1 MQGIL
6 EEEEQESVEDL
17 LFTEHIMLY
26 PQMVAQGGLVLVLT
40 TAVLTTD
47 SKGLLLMLMSDV
59 PRYRSLVDPFL
70 TVLALNFPRL

>member
-1 MQGIL
+1 MQGSL
-6 EEEEQESVEDL
+6 KEEQESVEDC
-17 LFTEHIMLY
+17 LFAEHIMLY
-26 PQMVAQGGLVLVLT
+26 PQVIAQGGLVLVLT

>member
-6 EEEEQESVEDL
+6 KGEQESVEDR
-17 LFTEHIMLY
+17 LFAEHIMLY

-47 SKGLLLMLMSDV
+47 SNSLLLMLMSDV
-59 PRYRSLVDPFL
+59 PCYRSLVDPFL

>member
-1 MQGIL
+1 MQGSL
-6 EEEEQESVEDL
+6 EEEQESVEER
-17 LFTEHIMLY
+17 LFAEHIMLY
-26 PQMVAQGGLVLVLT
+26 PQMVAQGGLVT

-47 SKGLLLMLMSDV
+47 SNSLLLMLMSDV

>member
-1 MQGIL
+1 MQGSL
-6 EEEEQESVEDL
+6 KEEQESVEDR
-17 LFTEHIMLY
+17 LFAEHIMLY
-26 PQMVAQGGLVLVLT
+26 PHVIAQGGLVLVLT

>member
-1 MQGIL
+1 M
-6 EEEEQESVEDL
+6 EDR
-17 LFTEHIMLY
+17 LFAEHIMLY
-26 PQMVAQGGLVLVLT
+26 PQMVAQGGLILVLA

-47 SKGLLLMLMSDV
+47 SNSLLLMLMSDV

>member
-1 MQGIL
+1 MQGSL
-6 EEEEQESVEDL
+6 KEEQESVEER
-17 LFTEHIMLY
+17 LFAEHIMLY
-26 PQMVAQGGLVLVLT
+26 PKVIAQGGLVLVLT

>member
-1 MQGIL
+1 MQGSL
-6 EEEEQESVEDL
+6 KEEQESVEDR
-17 LFTEHIMLY
+17 LFAEHIMLY
-26 PQMVAQGGLVLVLT
+26 PQMVAQGGLVT

-47 SKGLLLMLMSDV
+47 SNSLLLMLMSDV

>member
-1 MQGIL
+1 MQGSL
-6 EEEEQESVEDL
+6 KVEQESVEER
-17 LFTEHIMLY
+17 LFAEHIMFY
-26 PQMVAQGGLVLVLT
+26 PQVIAQRGLVLVLT

-59 PRYRSLVDPFL
+59 PRYCSLVDPFL

>member
-1 MQGIL
+1 MQESL
-6 EEEEQESVEDL
+6 KEEQESVEER
-17 LFTEHIMLY
+17 LFAENIMLY
-26 PQMVAQGGLVLVLT
+26 PQVIAQGGLVLVLT